1 MAATIRTFNEFPP
14 KFAHHVIFDTATK
27 ELQPSP
33 WWPLAM
39 SSSRL
44 QSGIN
49 REWRETHY
57 HTRALRKERSRIRPR
72 KRISMSV
79 LFCLKQNDR
88 KILPLK
94 WLRIDQTTSLSFEH
108 VYHKSRADKIANRG
122 ESQGDRF
129 PVLFSQKK
137 SFRFET
143 VFISVYRR
151 SKADDRQKTCQKVL
165 NSFSSKTSLV

>member
-1 MAATIRTFNEFPP
+1 
-14 KFAHHVIFDTATK
+14 
-27 ELQPSP
+27 
-33 WWPLAM
+33 
-39 SSSRL
+39 
-44 QSGIN
+44 
-49 REWRETHY
+49 
-57 HTRALRKERSRIRPR
+57 
-72 KRISMSV
+72 MSV

-108 VYHKSRADKIANRG
+108 VYRKSRADKIANRG

-137 SFRFET
+137 SFGFET

-165 NSFSSKTSLV
+165 NSFSSKTSLVWMRSRLLKSYIFSTINQTAQYAKNK

>member
-1 MAATIRTFNEFPP
+1 
-14 KFAHHVIFDTATK
+14 
-27 ELQPSP
+27 
-33 WWPLAM
+33 
-39 SSSRL
+39 
-44 QSGIN
+44 
-49 REWRETHY
+49 
-57 HTRALRKERSRIRPR
+57 
-72 KRISMSV
+72 MSV

-88 KILPLK
+88 KVLPLK

-108 VYHKSRADKIANRG
+108 VYRKSRADKIANRG

-137 SFRFET
+137 SFSFET

-165 NSFSSKTSLV
+165 NSFSSKTSLVWMRSRLLKSYIFSTINQTAQYAKNK

>member
-1 MAATIRTFNEFPP
+1 
-14 KFAHHVIFDTATK
+14 
-27 ELQPSP
+27 
-33 WWPLAM
+33 
-39 SSSRL
+39 
-44 QSGIN
+44 
-49 REWRETHY
+49 
-57 HTRALRKERSRIRPR
+57 
-72 KRISMSV
+72 MSV

-88 KILPLK
+88 KVLPLK

-108 VYHKSRADKIANRG
+108 VYRKSRADKIANRG

-137 SFRFET
+137 SFSFET

-165 NSFSSKTSLV
+165 NSFSSKTSLVWMRSRLLKSYIFSTINQTAQYAKNKWITLPRKQRSYIWLYLQIQKILYKYENHLLYFLRA